1 MKQYQDERTLQ
12 VRNRIYA
19 ELMRI
24 MLCVVVLSFC
34 IKTLY
39 FHMGLTQCMTEYI
52 LMILAPVYQ
61 AVRIRQ
67 TEVVLGIGQ
76 DSRKRTI
83 LDTLLLL
90 LLIPFFLRKS
100 EWTNGDFSALLPLWS
115 LCFCSLR
122 YSIFFPMRRKN
133 GRKTWKNAM
142 TRRTKPNKIGK
153 KRKKSLRFSALYG
166 NLF

>member
-67 TEVVLGIGQ
+67 TEVVLGTGQ
-76 DSRKRTI
+76 DSRKRATP
-83 LDTLLLL
+83 LLLL

-100 EWTNGDFSALLPLWS
+100 EWTNGDFSALLPPVVFVLLFLAIQYLFS
-115 LCFCSLR
+115 
-122 YSIFFPMRRKN
+122 MRRKN
-133 GRKTWKNAM
+133 GRKNWKNAM
-142 TRRTKPNKIGK
+142 MRRTKSNKIGK
-153 KRKKSLRFSALYG
+153 KRKKTLRFPALYG

>member
-61 AVRIRQ
+61 AVL
-67 TEVVLGIGQ
+67 LGTGQ

-100 EWTNGDFSALLPLWS
+100 EWTNGDFSALLPPVVFVLLFLAIQYLFS
-115 LCFCSLR
+115 HAEEKRAERLEKR
-122 YSIFFPMRRKN
+122 YD
-133 GRKTWKNAM
+133 AEDE
-142 TRRTKPNKIGK
+142 TK
-153 KRKKSLRFSALYG
+153 
-166 NLF
+166 